1 MNVNERLPVR
11 IEPRER
17 SVAVRRFTPPP
28 RDPVAQDDR
37 LRRILS
43 ILRRRKLPFLA
54 VFLFV
59 LGGVVLYTFRQT
71 PQYTA
76 TADLLVNARV
86 LNVQAKDNSILPET
100 TAEDAA
106 VNTEV
111 QILKSNGVGDRVIA
125 ALRARDPQFAERMT
139 GLPPGPGRPQALF
152 DAVTG
157 RMKVDRPGA
166 TNVLRISFT
175 SPDPVL
181 AAAVANEYAR
191 QYMLSKTDTRLAAA
205 RGADVGLRHEL
216 DLLRGRVESAEAA
229 VAQYRRANGLLSADG
244 VTLTEQEQSVYKQQE
259 AAAQT
264 ALAEERSRLSTARSQ
279 LARGSKGDDVG
290 EALSSPVISQ
300 LRGQRAQVSAQLAAL
315 EAKYRPQHPDVV
327 KAKREL
333 ADVDA
338 AIQAEISRVMSNL
351 EARVQVAQQREN
363 AASGIAGRARGT
375 LAANE
380 AASVK
385 LNELE
390 RRAEALRTNYAAMLQ
405 RQTMVA
411 SQAVVAE
418 SDARILSSAR
428 PPEAPSFPNRK
439 LNLALGTLLAGML
452 AACTVWLLHMFDRTI
467 VSSREAEESLGL
479 PHIVNIPSMQSIAR
493 KGEKHIPTADFVLER
508 PLSMA
513 AEATRSLLLDIEK
526 DGGPAHTRVVGL
538 TSARPGE
545 GKSTLAVWLA
555 RVASASGRRTL
566 LIDGDIRRPSIATT
580 LGLSPSHG
588 LLGVLAGTTGL
599 REALI
604 RDERSGLWVL
614 PALRQAFAPG
624 QMNSEEQLRTL
635 MNRLDGV
642 FDLVV
647 IDTAPA
653 LAAVESRFLMDHVD
667 HAILVV
673 RWNHTPV
680 PAVRSAIKRLVS
692 IGVRPAGVVMTRVNM
707 KAVGAFAYDD
717 VDHEYRSYADYGA

>member
-1 MNVNERLPVR
+1 MNENLPVKLETR
-11 IEPRER
+11 GGAI
-17 SVAVRRFTPPP
+17 RRYTPPP
-28 RDPVAQDDR
+28 LDRPAQDDR

-43 ILRRRKLPFLA
+43 ILRRRKWPFLA
-54 VFLFV
+54 VFVVV
-59 LGGVVLYTFRQT
+59 LGGIAIYTYRQT
-71 PQYTA
+71 PQFTA
-76 TADLLVNARV
+76 TADLLVNSRV
-86 LNVQAKDNSILPET
+86 LNVQPKDNSILPET

-111 QILKSNGVGDRVIA
+111 QILKSNEVVDLVIA
-125 ALRARDPQFAERMT
+125 ALTARDPRFPQEVT
-139 GLPPGPGRPQALF
+139 NLPPARAKAAVF
-152 DAVTG
+152 DTVSS
-157 RMKVDRPGA
+157 RVKVDRPGN
-166 TNVLRISFT
+166 TNVLAVSFT
-175 SPDPVL
+175 SQDPTL
-181 AAAVANEYAR
+181 AAKVANAFAY
-191 QYMLSKTDTRLAAA
+191 QYTIAKSDTRLSAA
-205 RGADVGLRHEL
+205 RNANVDLRHEL
-216 DLLRGRVESAEAA
+216 DKLRGQVESAEAA

-264 ALAEERSRLSTARSQ
+264 ALAEERSRLNTARSQ

-290 EALSSPVISQ
+290 EALSSSVVSQ
-300 LRGQRAQVSAQLAAL
+300 LRGQRAQVSAKLAEL
-315 EAKYRPQHPDVV
+315 EAKYRPEHPDVI

-333 ADVDA
+333 ADVDE

-363 AASGIAGRARGT
+363 AASGIASQARAT

-390 RRAEALRTNYAAMLQ
+390 RKAEALRTNYATMLQ

-411 SQAVVAE
+411 SQAVVADP
-418 SDARILSSAR
+418 DARIISPAL
-428 PPEAPSFPNRK
+428 PPKAPSFPNHK
-439 LNLALGTLLAGML
+439 LNLALGAML
-452 AACTVWLLHMFDRTI
+452 AALLAAGVVWLLHIFDKRI
-467 VSSREAEESLGL
+467 VSSREAEENLGL
-479 PHIVNIPSMQSIAR
+479 PHIVNIPSIKSTAR
-493 KGEKHIPTADFVLER
+493 AGEKDIPTADFVLER
-508 PLSMA
+508 PLSLI

-526 DGGPAHTRVVGL
+526 DGGPARTRVVGL

-555 RVASASGRRTL
+555 RVAAASGRRTL
-566 LIDGDIRRPSIATT
+566 LIDGDIRRPSIAST

-588 LLGVLAGTTGL
+588 LLDVLSSNVSVKD
-599 REALI
+599 ALL
-604 RDERSGLWVL
+604 RDEHSGLWVL

-635 MNRLDGV
+635 MERLDGV

-653 LAAVESRFLMDHVD
+653 LAAAESRFLMDHVD
-667 HAILVV
+667 QAIMVV

-680 PAVRSAIKRLVS
+680 PAVRAAIKRLVS
-692 IGVRPAGVVMTRVNM
+692 VGVRPAGVVMTQVNM

-717 VDHEYRSYADYGA
+717 VDHEYRSYANYGA